1 MLNRSRSRALRSRQL
16 WAATAQLGHIHWF
29 LGNLYEAMVD
39 MPQLLADAQ
48 QNREPGILAVGS
60 PVRYYA
66 PAAPVTLAA
75 TAATLIDSW
84 RSGGDR
90 RVIITAAASTASA
103 AALTGYLVRTVNRQ
117 LLRGGT
123 RPGATESR
131 NMVRT
136 WHRVNLVRLLA
147 LAAAAAAQRRAGQ
160 TVDSE
165 MDH

>member
-1 MLNRSRSRALRSRQL
+1 MLNRSRSRVLQSRQL
-16 WAATAQLGHIHWF
+16 WAVAARLGHIHWF
-29 LGNLYEAMVD
+29 LGNLYEAMVS
-39 MPQLLADAQ
+39 MPRLLVDAQ
-48 QNREPGILAVGS
+48 PNREPGILAVGS
-60 PVRYYA
+60 PVRYFA

-90 RVIITAAASTASA
+90 RVIIAAAASTASA

-123 RPGATESR
+123 RLSATESR
-131 NMVRT
+131 DLVRI

-147 LAAAAAAQRRAGQ
+147 LAAAVEAQRRVGQ

-165 MDH
+165 MDR